1 MSWVYL
7 RSLLAGLGNTILLSA
22 LTFLAGGALGLVV
35 ALAKISPNRWVAGA
49 ATGYVEVLQGI
60 PLLVLLGFA
69 FFGPNILGF
78 ESISPLGAAVL
89 AFALYASAYLGEIW
103 RGCFQA
109 VPKQQWEGAET
120 LGLSR
125 LQRMRTVILPQAVR
139 IATPPTVGFMV
150 QIVKNTSVASLV
162 VGFAELSY
170 NAKIINNS
178 TFKPFL
184 YFGLAALMYF
194 AVCYPLSVSSR
205 MLERRFRVGAR

>member
-22 LTFLAGGALGLVV
+22 LTFLTGGALGLLV
-35 ALAKISPNRWVAGA
+35 ALARISPNRWVARA
-49 ATGYVEVLQGI
+49 AVGYVELLQGI

-103 RGCFQA
+103 RGCLQA

-125 LQRMRTVILPQAVR
+125 LQRMRTVILPQAVK
-139 IATPPTVGFMV
+139 IAIPPTVGFMV